1 MEVSILSNID
11 EIINGLDDLE
21 KKQLPYAVKVATNN
35 LAFDYWDKQKKE
47 VSGGL
52 AWKNVKAPNTI
63 RILKATNQRPY
74 AEIYVDESHWGY
86 YALMQHFQGGDR
98 HRKGMEKKMISKGYM
113 YKWEILTPSPG
124 VTIKAGTYNQMIAQ
138 LQLTSSSAG
147 YDANETKRSK
157 AKKHSGKTSLRF
169 FIITGKSKSLLAP
182 GIYARM
188 PGAESPVC
196 MLRIAEKPTYRERF
210 DMEVTLSKVYDRRG
224 LKYFDE
230 ALEHAINT
238 AK

>member
-1 MEVSILSNID
+1 MKVSIFSNID
-11 EIINGLDDLE
+11 EIISGLDDLE
-21 KKQLPYAVKVATNN
+21 KKQLPYAVMIATNN

-47 VSGGL
+47 VSGKL
-52 AWKNVKAPNTI
+52 SWKNSKAPNTI
-63 RILKATNQRPY
+63 RILKATKQRGY

-124 VTIKAGTYNQMIAQ
+124 VTIPVSIYNQMMSQ
-138 LQLTSSSAG
+138 LQLTSSTAG

-157 AKKHSGKTSLRF
+157 KRTIAKNDSRY
-169 FIITGKSKSLLAP
+169 FIITGKSNSPLAP
-182 GIYARM
+182 GVYARVS
-188 PGAESPVC
+188 GAESPVC

>member
-1 MEVSILSNID
+1 MEVSIFSNID
-11 EIINGLDDLE
+11 EVINSLDDLQ
-21 KKQLPYAVKVATNN
+21 KKQLPYAVMVATNI

-63 RILKATNQRPY
+63 RILKATKQRPY

-98 HRKGMEKKMISKGYM
+98 HSKGMEKKMISKGYM

-124 VTIKAGTYNQMIAQ
+124 VTIKAGVYNQMIAQ
-138 LQLTSSSAG
+138 LQLTSSTLG
-147 YDANETKRSK
+147 YVANETKRTKKRSI
-157 AKKHSGKTSLRF
+157 AKNSSRY
-169 FIITGKSKSLLAP
+169 FIITGKSNSPLAP
-182 GIYARM
+182 GVYARM
-188 PGAESPVC
+188 PGSESPVC

-210 DMEVTLSKVYDRRG
+210 DMEETLSKVYDRRG
-224 LKYFDE
+224 LKYFNE
-230 ALEHAINT
+230 ALEYAINT